1 MHWWPIWLK
10 FFFSFR
16 KWSRALNAKC
26 EQNFLTSIC
35 FCNFTCPKLLL
46 VWFFNIK
53 SDLTFMFII
62 GGYKKLTFRCNCC
75 WWERTFPS
83 GRLVFII
90 IYWRM
95 IFITVVFCHI
105 FIICSNGVIRW
116 GFSVCIDFFL
126 VFIIL
131 GGGHTNTY
139 LALYY
144 IQKYLQLS
152 F

>member
-1 MHWWPIWLK
+1 MVTYLIK
-10 FFFSFR
+10 VFFSFR

-26 EQNFLTSIC
+26 EQNSLTSIC

-62 GGYKKLTFRCNCC
+62 GGYKKLTFRYCC
-75 WWERTFPS
+75 WWKRTRIASSP
-83 GRLVFII
+83 GRLVII

-95 IFITVVFCHI
+95 IFIITTVGFCHVF
-105 FIICSNGVIRW
+105 FICNNGVIRWW

-131 GGGHTNTY
+131 QGGHTNTY
-139 LALYY
+139 LALVY
-144 IQKYLQLS
+144 
-152 F
+152 